1 MLIIAAVVW
10 IALHIG
16 VAGSRMRD
24 LVVRGV
30 GEGAFRGVFSTFS
43 IATLVWL
50 SRSYA
55 VAATTLLWYP
65 PAWLL
70 VLLVL
75 VMLPACLLFV
85 GSFSTPNP
93 TMIGGEAT
101 AGQPRGI
108 QRITRHPMLWS
119 FTIWAAVHTIGN
131 GDTASLIFFGAILI
145 TALAGMPSIDAKL
158 ARRDPAAWSPLEAGT
173 SIVPFAAIA
182 QGRNRFVWNEIGWWR
197 CALGVLMW
205 AALLYLHPII
215 IGVGALPY

>member
-10 IALHIG
+10 IVLHIG
-16 VAGSRMRD
+16 VAGSRLRD
-24 LVVRGV
+24 LVVRSI
-30 GEGAFRGVFSTFS
+30 GEGAFRGVFSVLS
-43 IATLVWL
+43 IAALFWL

-75 VMLPACLLFV
+75 AMLPACLLFV
-85 GSFSTPNP
+85 GSVSTPNP
-93 TMIGGEAT
+93 TMIGGEAA

-108 QRITRHPMLWS
+108 QRITRHPMLCS
-119 FTIWAAVHTIGN
+119 FGIWAAVHVIAN
-131 GDTASLIFFGAILI
+131 GDTASLMFFGAILI

-158 ARRDPAAWSPLEAGT
+158 ARRDPAAWSALETGT

-182 QGRNRFVWNEIGWWR
+182 QGHNSFEWNEIGWWR

-205 AALLYLHPII
+205 VALLYLHPII
-215 IGVGALPY
+215 IGVSALPH